1 MAKLHKILQRLPYCV
16 KSRGA
21 KIASRHI
28 FIVFYPPPNGT
39 GAFSAIL
46 NKGKENMA
54 ICEQNNLK
62 ALQEKDAP
70 LVSVVIPVYNN
81 ELYLSDA
88 LDSLV
93 RQTYKKLEIILVD
106 DASPGNVEPIFE
118 KYKSKCPEYIWKL
131 IKKEKNGRI
140 FHARATGSAAA

>member
-1 MAKLHKILQRLPYCV
+1 
-16 KSRGA
+16 
-21 KIASRHI
+21 
-28 FIVFYPPPNGT
+28 
-39 GAFSAIL
+39 
-46 NKGKENMA
+46 MA

-131 IKKEKNGRI
+131 IKKEKTEEYSMHGQQDLQQLRAILLLLSTAMTPYLAI
-140 FHARATGSAAA
+140 FTINS